1 MTSKPKSIDDLW
13 EIFLET
19 TNAKNA
25 AIDENQKEALK
36 LTFTWGVVTLL
47 KEIDE
52 FERCG
57 QEKEKLQ
64 EWLKKLYAE
73 CLLSALTQSMV
84 IMSRVDASKSA
95 KT

>member
-1 MTSKPKSIDDLW
+1 MTYKPKSIDDLW
-13 EIFLET
+13 ESFLET
-19 TNAKNA
+19 TNAKSVS
-25 AIDENQKEALK
+25 IDENQKEALK
-36 LTFTWGVVTLL
+36 LMFTWGVATVL

-64 EWLKKLYAE
+64 EWLSKLHAE
-73 CLLSALTQSMV
+73 CLLSAIKTMV
-84 IMSRVDASKSA
+84 IMSHVNANKSV